1 MVLLWRLRLWAAAE
15 VDLSEPYLY
24 AGSRVLSAQAAG
36 QSPAAGGDVR
46 HFGNGLHLLRAA
58 DTHLEGGKRQTVCVF
73 TNQKQQNSEQ
83 MVLLAES
90 IGFMFEELNRHLRN
104 PFTATQMFHSHF

>member
-1 MVLLWRLRLWAAAE
+1 MVLLSRLHLGAVTE
-15 VDLSEPYLY
+15 VDVSEPYLY

-58 DTHLEGGKRQTVCVF
+58 DTHLEAGKPQTICVF
-73 TNQKQQNSEQ
+73 MGRKQKNSKE
-83 MVLLAES
+83 MVLLA
-90 IGFMFEELNRHLRN
+90 N
-104 PFTATQMFHSHF
+104 TQ

>member
-1 MVLLWRLRLWAAAE
+1 M
-15 VDLSEPYLY
+15 SEPYLY

-58 DTHLEGGKRQTVCVF
+58 DTHLEGGKRQTIWVF
-73 TNQKQQNSEQ
+73 LDRKEENSKQ
-83 MVLLAES
+83 MVLLAK
-90 IGFMFEELNRHLRN
+90 
-104 PFTATQMFHSHF
+104 TQRM